1 MAQEATKLDHLHEV
15 EHLGAARNAAGAG
28 HRGDDQVGLAPDTRG
43 GQELTSIA
51 RYRAD
56 FGCNHCGGVGQYSG
70 KDRSCNRR
78 FPGPILQPAYLQPHP
93 RMPAKKFGF
102 RGPVKE
108 AKPAKEAVSE
118 QAAKQLFDKL
128 A

>member
-1 MAQEATKLDHLHEV
+1 VGAADSFAQMAQEATKLDHLHEV

-56 FGCNHCGGVGQYSG
+56 LGGVGQYLS
-70 KDRSCNRR
+70 
-78 FPGPILQPAYLQPHP
+78 
-93 RMPAKKFGF
+93 
-102 RGPVKE
+102 
-108 AKPAKEAVSE
+108 
-118 QAAKQLFDKL
+118 
-128 A
+128 